1 MNLPCALCHQP
12 VDLLTLD
19 DEGYV
24 GLPAHATCAGAARAA
39 LAAMLDEA
47 TARILAEPD
56 PRRHRRHLRPA
67 A

>member
-1 MNLPCALCHQP
+1 MICLLCHNP

-19 DEGYV
+19 GEGV
-24 GLPAHATCAGAARAA
+24 AGMPAHDSCASAYRAEVAAC
-39 LAAMLDEA
+39 
-47 TARILAEPD
+47 LAEAEAMVLAEAD

>member
-1 MNLPCALCHQP
+1 MICVLCHQP

-19 DEGYV
+19 GEGV
-24 GLPAHATCAGAARAA
+24 AGMPAHESCATAYRAEVAAV
-39 LAAMLDEA
+39 LDEA
-47 TARILAEPD
+47 TAMVLAEPD

>member
-1 MNLPCALCHQP
+1 MKCILCDQP

-19 DEGYV
+19 ALGV
-24 GLPAHATCAGAARAA
+24 GGHPAHESCADGYRAEVAAT
-39 LAAMLDEA
+39 LAEAEAM
-47 TARILAEPD
+47 ILAEPD

>member
-1 MNLPCALCHQP
+1 MICVLCHQP

-19 DEGYV
+19 GDGV
-24 GLPAHATCAGAARAA
+24 MGLPAHETCAGPWRAEAAAA
-39 LAAMLDEA
+39 VAEAEAMV
-47 TARILAEPD
+47 LAEPD